1 VRSREIEHLG
11 PAYDD
16 AERDALKAAARQRM
30 AAAHL
35 ESDPDG
41 GARQ

>member
-1 VRSREIEHLG
+1 M
-11 PAYDD
+11 PK
-16 AERDALKAAARQRM
+16 RDALKAAARQRM

-35 ESDPDG
+35 ESDLDG